1 MTKIKGENNKEIGM
15 LVSPH
20 ERHFYKSSPTFGRF
34 GMRIFNPQI
43 MPDAHAHGHV
53 ELNYLIGASMDYE
66 IDGKIIT
73 IPPNRI
79 ACFWAAVPHRL
90 SSIKR
95 IQNAPK
101 LKLGN
106 IYYPLDAFLTMP
118 HIAEIQIAVLAGGL
132 VILPE
137 EAISFQK
144 IRTWYKDYRSKKPE
158 NLDVLKMEIN
168 VMLRRAQLGD
178 LEFIVPPHTSSNRNH
193 AFNNTHIHHVVA
205 MMRFI
210 LENLSTPMTNADVAA
225 VTGLHQNYALNLFS
239 EMMHIPMKR
248 FIIRMRLLK
257 ARAMLMESNMAIS
270 SVAEDAGF
278 TSISQFY
285 HHFVLA
291 YNLTPKM
298 IRKKYRN

>member
-1 MTKIKGENNKEIGM
+1 MIETLGDKNPKPSSI
-15 LVSPH
+15 VSHH

-34 GMRIFNPQI
+34 GMRIFNPRI
-43 MPDAHAHGHV
+43 MEDAHAHGHV

-73 IPPNRI
+73 IPPNRMV
-79 ACFWAAVPHRL
+79 CFWAAVPHRL
-90 SSIKR
+90 SSIKP
-95 IQNAPK
+95 IIGAPK

-106 IYYPLDAFLTMP
+106 IYYPLDAFLTLP
-118 HIAEIQIAVLAGGL
+118 HIAEIQIAILAGGL

-137 EAISFQK
+137 EATSFRK
-144 IRTWYKDYRSKKPE
+144 IRLWYKDYRSKKSE
-158 NLDVLKMEIN
+158 SMDVLKMELN
-168 VMLRRAQLGD
+168 AMLRRTQLDGP
-178 LEFIVPPHTSSNRNH
+178 EFIIPPHTRSNKNH

-205 MMRFI
+205 MMRYI
-210 LENLSTPMTNADVAA
+210 LENLSTPMTNADVAN

-257 ARAMLMESNMAIS
+257 ARAMLMESNIPIS
-270 SVAEDAGF
+270 SVAEDSGF

-298 IRKKYRN
+298 IRNKYHN

>member
-1 MTKIKGENNKEIGM
+1 MTKISSDKTQKSGSI
-15 LVSPH
+15 VSPH

-43 MPDAHAHGHV
+43 MPEAHAHGHV
-53 ELNYLIGASMDYE
+53 ELNYLIGASMEYE

-73 IPPNRI
+73 IPPNRMV
-79 ACFWAAVPHRL
+79 CFWAAVPHRL
-90 SSIKR
+90 SSINR
-95 IQNAPK
+95 IKDAPK

-106 IYYPLDAFLTMP
+106 IYYPLDAFLTLP

-137 EAISFQK
+137 EAISFLK
-144 IRTWYKDYRSKKPE
+144 IRSWYKDYRSKNSE
-158 NLDVLKMEIN
+158 NLDVLKMELN
-168 VMLRRAQLGD
+168 VMLRRAQLDG
-178 LEFIVPPHTSSNRNH
+178 LEFIIPPHTSSNKNH
-193 AFNNTHIHHVVA
+193 AFNITHIHHVVA
-205 MMRFI
+205 MMRYI

-257 ARAMLMESNMAIS
+257 ARAMLMESNTAIC
-270 SVAEDAGF
+270 SVAEDSGF
-278 TSISQFY
+278 SSISQFY

-298 IRKKYRN
+298 IRNKYRN